1 MTDGHTSKEATRR
14 SRPRPSAVVAEMGV
28 LPSMAVTALGL
39 GFLRPASGT
48 WGSLPPAVVAGLLLL
63 MHQPAWLIDLSMVLL
78 LAIGCVACLR
88 FGRAAERACG
98 GKDPGQVVADEVAG
112 QAIVLLALPW
122 ASVESW
128 GSGSLVPPAGVSPLL
143 FDLGLTAVAFLLF
156 RIFDVLK
163 PPPANGLQKL
173 GGGLGILVDDLI
185 AGAMAAV
192 LLQVVIRFLF

>member
-1 MTDGHTSKEATRR
+1 MMKGHPTKEATRR

-28 LPSMAVTALGL
+28 VPSMAVTALGL

-48 WGSLPPAVVAGLLLL
+48 WGSLPPAVVAGILLLT
-63 MHQPAWLIDLSMVLL
+63 HQPAWLIDLSMVLL

-88 FGRAAERACG
+88 FGKAAERACG

-122 ASVESW
+122 ASVASW

>member
-1 MTDGHTSKEATRR
+1 MMNGHTSKEATRR

-48 WGSLPPAVVAGLLLL
+48 WGSLPPAVVAGLLLV
-63 MHQPAWLIDLSMVLL
+63 MDQPAWLIDLSMVLL

-88 FGRAAERACG
+88 FGKAAERACG

-122 ASVESW
+122 ASVASW
-128 GSGSLVPPAGVSPLL
+128 GSGSLVPPVGVSPLL

-156 RIFDVLK
+156 RIFDILK

>member
-1 MTDGHTSKEATRR
+1 MMNAPASKEATRR
-14 SRPRPSAVVAEMGV
+14 SRPRPSAVVAEMG
-28 LPSMAVTALGL
+28 LIPSMAVTAMGL

-48 WGSLPPAVVAGLLLL
+48 WGSLPPAVVAALLLV

-88 FGRAAERACG
+88 FGQSAEKACG

-112 QAIVLLALPW
+112 QAIVLFALPW
-122 ASVESW
+122 ASVASW
-128 GSGSLVPPAGVSPLL
+128 GAGT
-143 FDLGLTAVAFLLF
+143 LTF
-156 RIFDVLK
+156 RVCDVLK

-173 GGGLGILVDDLI
+173 GGGMGILVDDLI

-192 LLQVVIRFLF
+192 LLQVVIRVLF

>member
-1 MTDGHTSKEATRR
+1 MMNASESKKATRR
-14 SRPRPSAVVAEMGV
+14 ARPRPSAVVAEMG
-28 LPSMAVTALGL
+28 LIPSMAVTAMGL

-48 WGSLPPAVVAGLLLL
+48 WGSLPPAVVAALLLV
-63 MHQPAWLIDLSMVLL
+63 MHHPAWLIDLSMVLL

-88 FGRAAERACG
+88 FGRSAEKACG

-112 QAIVLLALPW
+112 QAIVLFALPW
-122 ASVESW
+122 ASVASW
-128 GSGSLVPPAGVSPLL
+128 GAGTLTPPIGMSPLM

-156 RIFDVLK
+156 RVFDVLK

-173 GGGLGILVDDLI
+173 GGGMGILVDDLI

-192 LLQVVIRFLF
+192 LLQVAIRVLF